1 MSTLVMVQ
9 RTKNSLE
16 PHDQCYWTVI
26 SDITLG
32 FLKKNVGHIVKYIS
46 SDSMRS
52 AWIEHVAQTKAKG
65 NRGKKTM
72 THREAMA
79 AASLTWP
86 KKKKKLER
94 IRKKQAQA
102 DTPKTASKH
111 EGEKLQ
117 V

>member
-1 MSTLVMVQ
+1 
-9 RTKNSLE
+9 
-16 PHDQCYWTVI
+16 
-26 SDITLG
+26 
-32 FLKKNVGHIVKYIS
+32 
-46 SDSMRS
+46 MRS
-52 AWIEHVAQTKAKG
+52 AWIQHVAETKTKG

-94 IRKKQAQA
+94 IRKKEAQA
-102 DTPKTASKH
+102 DKPKTVLKSEDKKP
-111 EGEKLQ
+111 E